1 MADEPTRTR
10 AEVWR
15 RIVAALLCA
24 AGAALGVWTLTLVS
38 GGEKLS
44 PVTPG
49 LLGLAA
55 GALLLLGV
63 LLWMRVMDAALV
75 AMVFLDTGGLVAVL
89 VPLGLGRVKLSVV
102 VPLGIYLAVLAG
114 VALSAR
120 RRLRDRPWIGVGVQI
135 VYLVSLTIYALQ
147 VGGGQSSSSGS
158 LGPLGPLAWAWLYG
172 LVLVAAGC
180 HLAYVA
186 GGETRPWERL
196 AGLPRW
202 ARASLVFVVALGAFV
217 GAAGPRLAR
226 PTRNNHFV
234 YAADNFLHGRLALTP
249 KQLQRKNRLRQHDDW
264 ARVDKVRLARDVRT
278 RQGVIKKG
286 TVLRGA
292 WLKKQRRRTDQFRT
306 TRGQVVR
313 LERGAWHQA
322 GQDWY
327 VSFPPMPAVLMAPGV
342 AIWGYRF
349 NDVWFSVL
357 LAALSPLLL
366 FLLLGRLRDMGLSER
381 DQGDDLWLTL
391 LFTLGTV
398 NYFVS
403 VRGEVW
409 YTAHVVGVCALLL
422 YLHASLGAR
431 RPFLAGLALGCG
443 VASRV
448 TLAFAV
454 VLFVAELVRVRG
466 GWPGQGKGEGTGTLL
481 QRLRVVRW
489 RLLVKPMLVFAA
501 PLVVIA
507 AALLWHN
514 HARFDSGFEF
524 GHTYLDIYW
533 KDRIQQFGLFDIHY
547 LARNLSAALTLTPH
561 FQSEAPYVL
570 VSRHGM
576 SLLLVTPALLL
587 VVWPKRQTPWHRP
600 LWLAVALMAGLVL
613 LYQNTGFVQFSYR
626 FAVDFMP
633 LLVLLMALGGRR
645 LSTPVKVLI
654 IIGVL
659 MNLFGAAT
667 FGLSPEFYGRTNWV
681 WTPLDP
687 GCAC

>member
-1 MADEPTRTR
+1 MAEQSSNKRY
-10 AEVWR
+10 ELWR
-15 RIVAALLCA
+15 KIASGLICA
-24 AGAALGVWTLTLVS
+24 AGVALGVWTLTLVG

-44 PVTPG
+44 AVTPA
-49 LLGLAA
+49 LLGLVA
-55 GALLLLGV
+55 GALLLLGA
-63 LLWMRVMDAALV
+63 LLWMRVVDAALIAV
-75 AMVFLDTGGLVAVL
+75 VLLDAGGLAAVL

-102 VPLGIYLAVLAG
+102 IPLGMGLAALVG
-114 VALSAR
+114 VALTAR
-120 RRLRDRPWIGVGVQI
+120 RRLRGHSWLGAAVQLA
-135 VYLVSLTIYALQ
+135 YLVTLTIYALR
-147 VGGGQSSSSGS
+147 VGSGHMS
-158 LGPLGPLAWAWLYG
+158 PMAWAWLYSA
-172 LVLVAAGC
+172 VLLAAAC
-180 HLAYVA
+180 HLAYVT
-186 GGETRPWERL
+186 GGETPPWQRL
-196 AGLPRW
+196 TGLPRW
-202 ARASLVFVVALGAFV
+202 ARASLVFAVALGAFV

-234 YAADNFLHGRLALTP
+234 YAADNFLHGRLALSP
-249 KQLQRKNRLRQHDDW
+249 EQLRRKNRLRQYDDW
-264 ARVDKVRLARDVRT
+264 ARVEKVRLRRDVQT
-278 RQGVIKKG
+278 RGGVLKKG
-286 TVLRGA
+286 AVLRGA
-292 WLKKQRRRTDQFRT
+292 WLQKQRRRSELFRT

-313 LERGAWHQA
+313 LERGAWRGA

-366 FLLLGRLRDMGLSER
+366 FLLLGRLRDGGLSER
-381 DQGDDLWLTL
+381 APGDDLWLTL

-409 YTAHVVGVCALLL
+409 YTAHVVGVAALLL

-431 RPFLAGLALGCG
+431 RPLLAGLALGCG

-454 VLFVAELVRVRG
+454 VLFVAELLRVRG
-466 GWPGQGKGEGTGTLL
+466 GWPVKGTLL
-481 QRLRVVRW
+481 GRLRGVRW
-489 RLLVKPMLVFAA
+489 RPLVRPTLLFAA

-507 AALLWHN
+507 MVLLWHN
-514 HARFDSGFEF
+514 YARFDAPFEF

-533 KDRIQQFGLFDIHY
+533 KDRIQQYGLFDVHY

-561 FQSEAPYVL
+561 FQREAPYVL

-587 VVWPKRQTPWHRP
+587 AVWPRRVGPWHRP
-600 LWLAVALMAGLVL
+600 LWLASALMAGLVL
-613 LYQNTGFVQFSYR
+613 LYQNTGFVQYSYR

-633 LLVLLMALGGRR
+633 LLVLLIALGGRR

-654 IIGVL
+654 IVGVL

>member
-1 MADEPTRTR
+1 MAEQSTDEC
-10 AEVWR
+10 VCWR
-15 RIVAALLCA
+15 RLTAGLICA
-24 AGAALGVWTLTLVS
+24 VGLALGGWTLSLVF

-44 PVTPG
+44 AVTPG

-55 GALLLLGV
+55 GVLFLLGV

-75 AMVFLDTGGLVAVL
+75 GVVLLDVGGLAAVL
-89 VPLGLGRVKLSVV
+89 VPLGLGRVNLSVV
-102 VPLGIYLAVLAG
+102 VPLGMGLAVLVG
-114 VALSAR
+114 VALTAR
-120 RRLRDRPWIGVGVQI
+120 RRWRGRPWFGVAVQL
-135 VYLVSLTIYALQ
+135 VYLVTLTIYALR
-147 VGGGQSSSSGS
+147 VGRGH
-158 LGPLGPLAWAWLYG
+158 LGPLAWAWLYST
-172 LVLVAAGC
+172 VLLAAAC
-180 HLAYVA
+180 HLAYVT
-186 GGETRPWERL
+186 GSETRPWERL
-196 AGLPRW
+196 TGLPRW
-202 ARASLVFVVALGAFV
+202 ARALVVFAVALAAFV
-217 GAAGPRLAR
+217 AAAGPRLAR
-226 PTRNNHFV
+226 PSRNNHFV
-234 YAADNFLHGRLALTP
+234 YAADSFLHGRLALSP
-249 KQLQRKNRLRQHDDW
+249 AQLRRKNRLRQHDDW
-264 ARVDKVRLARDVRT
+264 SRVDKVRLARDVRT
-278 RQGVIKKG
+278 HRGAIKKG

-292 WLKKQRRRTDQFRT
+292 WIKKQRRRSELFRT

-313 LERGAWHQA
+313 LERGAWRSA

-366 FLLLGRLRDMGLSER
+366 FLLLGRLRDLGLSER

-391 LFTLGTV
+391 LFALGTV

-422 YLHASLGAR
+422 YLHASLEAR
-431 RPFLAGLALGCG
+431 RPLLAGLALGCG

-454 VLFVAELVRVRG
+454 VLFVAELLRVKG
-466 GWPGQGKGEGTGTLL
+466 GWPAHGTGPGTKTWIE
-481 QRLRVVRW
+481 RLRAVRW
-489 RLLVKPMLVFAA
+489 RPLVKPALLFAS

-507 AALLWHN
+507 AVLLLHN
-514 HARFDSGFEF
+514 HARFDSPLEF

-533 KDRIQQFGLFDIHY
+533 QDRIQQYGLFDVHY

-561 FQSEAPYVL
+561 FQPEPPYVL

-587 VVWPKRQTPWHRP
+587 VVWPKNVGPLHRP
-600 LWLAVALMAGLVL
+600 LWLAVALMAALVL
-613 LYQNTGFVQFSYR
+613 LYQNTGFVQYSYR
-626 FAVDFMP
+626 FAVDFLP

-654 IIGVL
+654 VIGVL